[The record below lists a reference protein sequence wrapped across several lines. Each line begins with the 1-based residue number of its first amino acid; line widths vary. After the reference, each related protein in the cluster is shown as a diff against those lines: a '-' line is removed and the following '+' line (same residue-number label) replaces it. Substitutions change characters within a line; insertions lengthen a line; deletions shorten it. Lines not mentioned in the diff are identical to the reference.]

1 MFSLNKI
8 IWLIIILVVV
18 WYVFKFIEKRN
29 KNNAKDTKEER
40 TEKKNLDAFK
50 CSVCGLWSTDK
61 SSCNNQNC
69 PSNL

>member
-8 IWLIIILVVV
+8 IWLIIILIVI
-18 WYVFKFIEKRN
+18 WYVFKFIEKKN
-29 KNNAKDTKEER
+29 KNNDKNSEEGIAG
-40 TEKKNLDAFK
+40 KKNIDAFK

-61 SSCNNQNC
+61 SCNNQKC